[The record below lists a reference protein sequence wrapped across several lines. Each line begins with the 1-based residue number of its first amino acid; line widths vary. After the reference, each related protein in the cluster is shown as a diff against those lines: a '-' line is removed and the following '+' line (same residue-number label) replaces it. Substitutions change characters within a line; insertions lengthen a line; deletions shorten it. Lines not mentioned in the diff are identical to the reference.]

1 MKHIVT
7 CESVCKG
14 HPDKLCDLIADSILD
29 ETLKRDPDARVACEV
44 MAAHDHILIAGEI
57 TARSFVPYK
66 TIAQNVLTEVG
77 YNPEYFHYEFSVTKQ
92 SSDISGGVSTSLEAR
107 EGEDVDELGAGD
119 QGTMYGYAT
128 NESYEYLPL
137 PLVYAHKICKRLDE
151 CMKNR
156 TIKDIG
162 PDGKAQVSILYE
174 DGKPKEV
181 TAIVISVQHTENK
194 DTDKL
199 KREIVKEIL
208 YPVFD
213 KFPIA
218 YGAEILV
225 NPSGRFVKGGPE
237 ADTGLTGRKII
248 VDTYGGVASHGGGA
262 FSGKDATKVDRSA
275 AYMARAIAKNIVKAQ
290 LADRCQVSL
299 SYAIGKANPVAISVN
314 TYGTGTV
321 AEETLI
327 NAIQKVFDLTPK
339 AIIKTLN
346 MKEPIFAR
354 TATYGHFS
362 DPTYPWETLNRT
374 KELME
379 AISDAD

>member
-44 MAAHDHILIAGEI
+44 MATHDRILIAGEI
-57 TARSFVPYK
+57 TAKSFVPYK
-66 TIAQNVLTEVG
+66 TIAQNVLTEAG
-77 YNPEYFHYEFSVTKQ
+77 YNPEYFRYEFSVAKQ
-92 SSDISGGVSTSLEAR
+92 SPDISGGVSTSLEVR

-162 PDGKAQVSILYE
+162 PDGKVQVSVAYE

-181 TAIVISVQHTENK
+181 TAIVISVQHAASK
-194 DTDKL
+194 DLDQL

-299 SYAIGKANPVAISVN
+299 SYAIGKAKPVAISVN

-321 AEETLI
+321 DEEALVT
-327 NAIQKVFDLTPK
+327 AIQKVFELTPR
-339 AIIKTLN
+339 AIINTLHLR
-346 MKEPIFAR
+346 EPIFAR

-362 DPTYPWETLNRT
+362 DPTYPWETLDRT

-379 AISDAD
+379 AVKDVD

>member
-29 ETLKRDPDARVACEV
+29 ETLKKDPQARVACEV
-44 MAAHDHILIAGEI
+44 MAAHDRILVAGEI
-57 TARSFVPYK
+57 TANQFVPYK
-66 TIAQNVLTEVG
+66 TIAKDVLDDVG
-77 YNPEYFHYEFSVTKQ
+77 YNAEKFRYEFSVAKQ
-92 SSDISGGVSTSLEAR
+92 SPDISGGVSTSLEVR

-137 PLVYAHKICKRLDE
+137 PLVFAHKICKRLDE

-162 PDGKAQVSILYE
+162 PDGKAQVSVAYE

-181 TAIVISVQHTENK
+181 TAIVISVQHAASK
-194 DTDKL
+194 DLDQL

-299 SYAIGKANPVAISVN
+299 SYAIGKAKPVAISVN

-321 AEETLI
+321 DEETLVT
-327 NAIQKVFDLTPK
+327 AIQKVFELTPR
-339 AIIKTLN
+339 AIINTLHLR
-346 MKEPIFAR
+346 EPIFAR

-362 DPTYPWETLNRT
+362 DPTYPWETLDRT

-379 AISDAD
+379 AVKDVD